1 MRFLEPLIVSILNS
15 LTGPPKPRPAE
26 DGLLVGRANSAP
38 GRPHAVVIPQ
48 VRRFEHAFIL
58 GKTGMGKTH
67 LLQHLAMQHMQRG
80 EGFCVF
86 DHHGDSIE
94 RLLQLAA
101 HVRDAESR
109 LVLVDPTDR
118 ATSPGINPLEIPE
131 DSGDS
136 AFGRAS
142 ELSMILRAR
151 WGVDAFGP
159 RTEELLRN
167 SLYTLAVHRL
177 TLAELAR
184 LLTDGPFRLTLTGR
198 LPSLDVTAYWRD
210 RFERL
215 SDAMKA
221 QCREPLLNRTTGFLT
236 DPSIRHV
243 LGQRESTIRFDRAMA
258 EGQWVLVNLSKGILR
273 EHAHTLGNLIC
284 AKLLFEV
291 FGRIN
296 LPPSERR
303 LFSILCDEVQNL
315 GENDLVTLLTEGRKF
330 GVSLITANQFH
341 DQLPKALRGAL
352 LASSTQIFFR
362 LSAADAK
369 SLSPE
374 LSIGDRGYAAQLTNL
389 ERGHAI
395 GRIGS
400 EPPQTVRVP
409 ALPEST
415 ERQRARARALRSLSL
430 SRYARARASIE
441 DEIAQRTHTH
451 EPHTHEPPPEPPIT
465 EDEGQADW

>member
-1 MRFLEPLIVSILNS
+1 MRFLEPFIVSILNR
-15 LTGPPKPRPAE
+15 LTSPPKGKPTPE
-26 DGLLVGRANSAP
+26 GLLLGQSRNPS
-38 GRPHAVVIPQ
+38 GQPHTVVIPE

-67 LLQHLAMQHMQRG
+67 LLQHLAWQHMQRS
-80 EGFCVF
+80 EGFLFF
-86 DHHGDSIE
+86 DYHGDSIE
-94 RLLQLAA
+94 RLLGLAA
-101 HVRDAESR
+101 HVPDAESR

-118 ATSPGINPLEIPE
+118 ATSPGINPLEIPQ

-167 SLYTLAVHRL
+167 SLYTLAVHHL

-184 LLTDGPFRLTLTGR
+184 LLTDAPFRLMLTGR
-198 LPSLDVTAYWRD
+198 LPSGDIAAYWRD
-210 RFERL
+210 RFEPL

-221 QCREPLLNRTTGFLT
+221 QFREPLLNRTTGFLT
-236 DPSIRHV
+236 EPSMRHV
-243 LGQRESTIRFDRAMA
+243 LGQRESTVRFDRAMA
-258 EGQWVLVNLSKGILR
+258 EGSWVLVNLSKGILR

-296 LPPSERR
+296 VPPSERR

-330 GVSLITANQFH
+330 GVSLITANQFY
-341 DQLPKALRGAL
+341 DQLPKSLRGAL
-352 LASSTQIFFR
+352 LAASTQIFFR

-374 LSIGDRGYAAQLTNL
+374 LSIGDRRFAVELTNL
-389 ERGHAI
+389 ERGKAL
-395 GRIGS
+395 GRIGA
-400 EPPQTVRVP
+400 EPPQTIRIP

-415 ERQRARARALRSLSL
+415 DRQRARAHALRSLSL
-430 SRYARARASIE
+430 IRYARARTGIE
-441 DEIAQRTHTH
+441 DEIAQRTVPQ
-451 EPHTHEPPPEPPIT
+451 EPHPHDPPDEPHAT